1 MKGKY
6 KYLFGPVPSRRLGK
20 SLGVSPIPPKTCNY
34 SCVYCQIGRTTHFSN
49 TREDFFPKED
59 ILEEIRDFIQSSSDF
74 DYITFVG
81 EGEPTLCKSLGWL
94 IRSTK
99 ELTDKPVAVITNGAL
114 LYDQETR
121 NDLLAADVLLP
132 TLDATTQELFKKINR
147 PKKELSISKI
157 IQGMKDFRSEFQGQ
171 IWMEVMLVKGLND
184 SPETISKIKAVLDDL
199 GCDRV
204 YVNVPIRPPAENWV
218 EIPDNDRVLEICSTL
233 NANNIAHYE
242 SDQGFQLSANDD
254 KEDQILKITTRHPLR
269 ETQILA
275 MFDLPSQEILQLL
288 ENMAKEGKLKRVIHN
303 KEIFWLNANSR
314 IKSKK

>member
-6 KYLFGPVPSRRLGK
+6 KYLFGPVPSRRLGR

-49 TREDFFPKED
+49 TRQDFFPKED
-59 ILEEIRDFIQSSSDF
+59 ILAEIRSFTKSSNDF

-99 ELTDKPVAVITNGAL
+99 EFTDKPVAVITNGAL
-114 LYDQETR
+114 LHDPEVRT
-121 NDLLAADVLLP
+121 DLLAADVILP
-132 TLDATTQELFKKINR
+132 TLDATTPELFKKINR
-147 PKKELSISKI
+147 PKKELTISKI

-184 SPETISKIKAVLDDL
+184 SPETIAKIKTVLDDL

-204 YVNVPIRPPAENWV
+204 YVNVPIRPPAEKWV
-218 EIPDNDRVLEICSTL
+218 EIPDKDRVLEICSTL
-233 NANNIAHYE
+233 NAYNIAHYE
-242 SDQGFQLSANDD
+242 SNQGFQISANDD
-254 KEDQILKITTRHPLR
+254 MEDQIVKITTRHPLR

-275 MFDLPSQEILQLL
+275 MFDLPSQEIIQLL
-288 ENMAKEGKLKRVIHN
+288 ENMAKKGKLKRVIYN
-303 KEIFWLNANSR
+303 KEIFWLNANSK
-314 IKSKK
+314 IKTKN